1 MKNLIDLVK
10 TENVGAFRDAVK
22 AELNRRFEKAYENIM
37 GETIERMGMKY
48 HEPSI
53 EESFKVVDETVVD
66 LDEACK
72 DMKPEVEPSDEPSK
86 KDKVEDEKDEVK
98 DSMEESVKKEEDED
112 EESDDDSDEDSDED
126 DDDEK
131 ECDKDD
137 DKSDSEDDDDE
148 EDDDKDEDDEKPQV
162 LKEKK

>member
-53 EESFKVVDETVVD
+53 EESFEVVDETVVD

-112 EESDDDSDEDSDED
+112 EESDDDDDDSDED

-137 DKSDSEDDDDE
+137 DKSDSEDDDDDDE
-148 EDDDKDEDDEKPQV
+148 EDDDKDEKPQV

>member
-53 EESFKVVDETVVD
+53 EESFEVVEETVVD

-72 DMKPEVEPSDEPSK
+72 DMKPEVDPSDEPSK

-112 EESDDDSDEDSDED
+112 EESDDDDDDSDED

-131 ECDKDD
+131 ECDKDS
-137 DKSDSEDDDDE
+137 DKDDDDDE

>member
-53 EESFKVVDETVVD
+53 EESFEVVDETVVD

-112 EESDDDSDEDSDED
+112 EESDDDNDDSDEDD

-131 ECDKDD
+131 ECDKDSDKD
-137 DKSDSEDDDDE
+137 D
-148 EDDDKDEDDEKPQV
+148 DDDKDEDDEKPQV

>member
-53 EESFKVVDETVVD
+53 EESFEVVDETVVD

-112 EESDDDSDEDSDED
+112 EESDDDDDDSDEDD

-148 EDDDKDEDDEKPQV
+148 EDEKPRV

>member
-98 DSMEESVKKEEDED
+98 DSMEESVKKEEDE
-112 EESDDDSDEDSDED
+112 ESDDDDDDSDDD

-131 ECDKDD
+131 ECDKDE
-137 DKSDSEDDDDE
+137 DKSDSEDDDDDE

>member
-53 EESFKVVDETVVD
+53 EESFEVVDETVVD

-98 DSMEESVKKEEDED
+98 DSMEESVKKEEDE
-112 EESDDDSDEDSDED
+112 ESDDDDDDSDED

-137 DKSDSEDDDDE
+137 DKSDSEDDDE

>member
-53 EESFKVVDETVVD
+53 EESFEVVDETVVD

-112 EESDDDSDEDSDED
+112 EESDDD
-126 DDDEK
+126 DEK

-137 DKSDSEDDDDE
+137 DKSDSEDDD

>member
-112 EESDDDSDEDSDED
+112 EESDDDDDDSDED

-131 ECDKDD
+131 ECDKDE

-148 EDDDKDEDDEKPQV
+148 EDDEKPQV

>member
-53 EESFKVVDETVVD
+53 EESFEVVEETVVD

-112 EESDDDSDEDSDED
+112 EESDDDDDDSDE

-137 DKSDSEDDDDE
+137 DKSDSEDDDE

>member
-53 EESFKVVDETVVD
+53 EESFEVVEETVVD

-112 EESDDDSDEDSDED
+112 EESDDDDDDSDED

-131 ECDKDD
+131 ECDKD
-137 DKSDSEDDDDE
+137 SD

>member
-53 EESFKVVDETVVD
+53 EESFEVVEETVVD

-112 EESDDDSDEDSDED
+112 EESDDDDDDS
-126 DDDEK
+126 DDEK

-137 DKSDSEDDDDE
+137 DKSDSEDDDE

>member
-112 EESDDDSDEDSDED
+112 EESDDDDDDSDE
-126 DDDEK
+126 DDEK

-137 DKSDSEDDDDE
+137 DKSDSEDDDDDE

>member
-53 EESFKVVDETVVD
+53 EESFEVVDETVVD

-112 EESDDDSDEDSDED
+112 EESDDDDDSDE

-131 ECDKDD
+131 ECDKD
-137 DKSDSEDDDDE
+137 SEDDDDE
-148 EDDDKDEDDEKPQV
+148 DDDDKDEDDDEKPQV

>member
-112 EESDDDSDEDSDED
+112 EESDDDDDSDED

-131 ECDKDD
+131 ECDKDE
-137 DKSDSEDDDDE
+137 DKSDSEDDDDDDE

>member
-22 AELNRRFEKAYENIM
+22 AELNRRLEMAYEDLKPSV
-37 GETIERMGMKY
+37 IESMGMKY

-53 EESFKVVDETVVD
+53 EEEVKVVEETEVN
-66 LDEACK
+66 LAEACK
-72 DMKPEVEPSDEPSK
+72 EMKPEVEPADEPSK
-86 KDKVEDEKDEVK
+86 KDKEEDEKEEVK

-112 EESDDDSDEDSDED
+112 EESDDD
-126 DDDEK
+126 DEK

-137 DKSDSEDDDDE
+137 DKSDSEDDDDDE
-148 EDDDKDEDDEKPQV
+148 EDDEKPQV

>member
-53 EESFKVVDETVVD
+53 EESFEVVEETVVD

-112 EESDDDSDEDSDED
+112 EESDDDDDDSDED

-137 DKSDSEDDDDE
+137 DKSDSEDDDDDE
-148 EDDDKDEDDEKPQV
+148 EYDEKPQV

>member
-112 EESDDDSDEDSDED
+112 EESDDD

-137 DKSDSEDDDDE
+137 DKSDSEDDDDDDE

>member
-53 EESFKVVDETVVD
+53 EESFEVVDETVVD

-112 EESDDDSDEDSDED
+112 EESDDDDDDSNE

-137 DKSDSEDDDDE
+137 DKSDSEDDDE

>member
-112 EESDDDSDEDSDED
+112 EESDDDDDDSDED
-126 DDDEK
+126 EDEK

-137 DKSDSEDDDDE
+137 DKSDSEDDDDGDG
-148 EDDDKDEDDEKPQV
+148 DDDKDEDDEKPQV

>member
-112 EESDDDSDEDSDED
+112 EESDDDDSDED

-137 DKSDSEDDDDE
+137 DKSDSEDDDDDE

>member
-112 EESDDDSDEDSDED
+112 EESDDDDDSDE

-131 ECDKDD
+131 ECDKDE
-137 DKSDSEDDDDE
+137 DKSDSEDDDDDE

>member
-53 EESFKVVDETVVD
+53 EESFEVVDETVVD

-112 EESDDDSDEDSDED
+112 EESDDDDDDSDED
-126 DDDEK
+126 EDDKK

-137 DKSDSEDDDDE
+137 DKSDSEDDDE

>member
-112 EESDDDSDEDSDED
+112 EESDDDDDDSDED

-131 ECDKDD
+131 ECDKDE
-137 DKSDSEDDDDE
+137 DKSDSEDDGDDE
-148 EDDDKDEDDEKPQV
+148 EDDDKDEKPQV

>member
-112 EESDDDSDEDSDED
+112 EESDDDDDSDEDED

-131 ECDKDD
+131 ECDKDS
-137 DKSDSEDDDDE
+137 DKDDD

>member
-53 EESFKVVDETVVD
+53 EESFEVVDETVVD

-112 EESDDDSDEDSDED
+112 EESDDDDDDDDSDED

-137 DKSDSEDDDDE
+137 DKSDSEDDDD
-148 EDDDKDEDDEKPQV
+148 DDDKPQV

>member
-53 EESFKVVDETVVD
+53 EESFEVVDETVVD

-112 EESDDDSDEDSDED
+112 EESDDSDED

-137 DKSDSEDDDDE
+137 DKSDSEDDDE

>member
-53 EESFKVVDETVVD
+53 EESFEVVDETVVD

-98 DSMEESVKKEEDED
+98 DSMEESVKKEEDE
-112 EESDDDSDEDSDED
+112 ESDDDDDDSDED

-131 ECDKDD
+131 ECDKDSD
-137 DKSDSEDDDDE
+137 EDEDKSDSEDDDDDE
-148 EDDDKDEDDEKPQV
+148 EDDEKPQV

>member
-53 EESFKVVDETVVD
+53 EESFEVVDETVVD

-112 EESDDDSDEDSDED
+112 EESDDDDDDSDE
-126 DDDEK
+126 DDEK
-131 ECDKDD
+131 ECDK
-137 DKSDSEDDDDE
+137 DSEDDDDE

>member
-53 EESFKVVDETVVD
+53 EESFEVVEETVVD

-112 EESDDDSDEDSDED
+112 EESDDDDDDSDED

-137 DKSDSEDDDDE
+137 DKSDSEDE

>member
-53 EESFKVVDETVVD
+53 EESFEVVDETVVD

-112 EESDDDSDEDSDED
+112 EESDDD
-126 DDDEK
+126 DDEK
-131 ECDKDD
+131 ECDKDE
-137 DKSDSEDDDDE
+137 DKSDSKDDDDE
-148 EDDDKDEDDEKPQV
+148 EDDDKDEEDDEKPQV

>member
-53 EESFKVVDETVVD
+53 EESFEVVDETVVD

-98 DSMEESVKKEEDED
+98 DSMEESVKKEEDE
-112 EESDDDSDEDSDED
+112 ESDDDDDDSDE

-131 ECDKDD
+131 ECDKDH
-137 DKSDSEDDDDE
+137 DKSDSEDDDDDE

>member
-112 EESDDDSDEDSDED
+112 EESDDD
-126 DDDEK
+126 DEK

>member
-98 DSMEESVKKEEDED
+98 DSMEESVKKEEDD
-112 EESDDDSDEDSDED
+112 EESDDDDDDSDN
-126 DDDEK
+126 EK

-137 DKSDSEDDDDE
+137 DKSDSEDDDE

>member
-53 EESFKVVDETVVD
+53 EESFEVVDETVVD

-98 DSMEESVKKEEDED
+98 DSMEESVKKEEDDD
-112 EESDDDSDEDSDED
+112 EESDDDEDSDE

>member
-112 EESDDDSDEDSDED
+112 EESDDDDEDSDED

-137 DKSDSEDDDDE
+137 DKSDSEDDDE

>member
-112 EESDDDSDEDSDED
+112 EESDDDDDDSDED
-126 DDDEK
+126 EDDEK

-137 DKSDSEDDDDE
+137 DKSDSEDDDE

>member
-53 EESFKVVDETVVD
+53 EESFEVVDETVVD

-112 EESDDDSDEDSDED
+112 EESDDDDDSDED
-126 DDDEK
+126 DDEK
-131 ECDKDD
+131 ECVKDKTD
-137 DKSDSEDDDDE
+137 SD

>member
-53 EESFKVVDETVVD
+53 EESFEVVDETVVD

-112 EESDDDSDEDSDED
+112 EESDDD

-137 DKSDSEDDDDE
+137 DKSDSEDDDDDDE

>member
-53 EESFKVVDETVVD
+53 EESFEVVDETVVD

-112 EESDDDSDEDSDED
+112 EESDDDDDDDDSDE

-131 ECDKDD
+131 ECDKDS
-137 DKSDSEDDDDE
+137 DKDDDDDE

>member
-53 EESFKVVDETVVD
+53 EESFEVVEETVVD

-112 EESDDDSDEDSDED
+112 EESDDDDDDSDED

-137 DKSDSEDDDDE
+137 DKSDSEDDDE